1 MPPPRAPTLIEIAIE
16 PRDERDRP
24 RLLAALAANDGD
36 GERTVDA
43 ESGQIVIGGSS
54 EAQLDASIAALQDR
68 AGIALNTGAP
78 RIAYRETI
86 ARPIEM
92 DTTHKKPVAGGTFE
106 FARVKLAF
114 EPAEG
119 WSFATA
125 APDVP
130 APFLASIEAGLAMG
144 RRAGIFAGFPV
155 VDLKATLVDCAWH
168 ETDSLPRAFEMA
180 TLTAF
185 RHALKEVGIML
196 EPIMLVELTV
206 GAAVAAAT
214 RDDLYLRRGE
224 IESRVHDGDHV
235 TFVARVPF
243 ANMLGY
249 ANSLRQSSQGTGTY
263 RQSFSHFGQIPRPDP
278 PDFPGG
284 MALRA

>member
-1 MPPPRAPTLIEIAIE
+1 MLPPRAPTLIEIAIE

-43 ESGQIVIGGSS
+43 ASGQIVLGGSS
-54 EAQLDASIAALQDR
+54 EAQLDASIAALRDR
-68 AGIALNTGAP
+68 AGIALNIGAP
-78 RIAYRETI
+78 QIAYRETI

-92 DTTHKKPVAGGTFE
+92 DTTHKKPVAGGGFD

-125 APDVP
+125 ASGVP
-130 APFLASIEAGLAMG
+130 TAYLAGIEAGLASG
-144 RRAGIFAGFPV
+144 RRAGVLGGYPV
-155 VDLKATLVDCAWH
+155 VDLKTTLVDGAWH
-168 ETDSLPRAFEMA
+168 ETDSSSQAFEAA

-185 RHALKEVGIML
+185 RHALKEVGVML

-206 GAAVAAAT
+206 GTAFATAT

-224 IESRVHDGDHV
+224 IEDRVDNDDHV
-235 TFVARVPF
+235 IFVARVPF
-243 ANMLGY
+243 ANLLGS
-249 ANSLRQSSQGTGTY
+249 ASSLRQFSQGTGSFHLT
-263 RQSFSHFGQIPRPDP
+263 FSHFAQIPRPDP
-278 PDFPGG
+278 PDFPGS
-284 MALRA
+284 MAVRA

>member
-1 MPPPRAPTLIEIAIE
+1 MPPPCAPTLIEIAIE

-24 RLLAALAANDGD
+24 RLLAALAAHDGD
-36 GERTVDA
+36 GAQTVDSV
-43 ESGQIVIGGSS
+43 SGQIVLGGSS
-54 EAQLDASIAALQDR
+54 EAELDASIAALRDR
-68 AGIALNTGAP
+68 AGIVLKTGAP

-92 DTTHKKPVAGGTFE
+92 DTTHKKPVAGGGFE

-114 EPAEG
+114 APAEG

-130 APFLASIEAGLAMG
+130 APFLAGIEAGLAVG
-144 RRAGIFAGFPV
+144 RRAGILAGYPV
-155 VDLKATLVDCAWH
+155 VDLKATLVDYAWH
-168 ETDSLPRAFEMA
+168 KTDSSPRAFETA

-185 RHALKEVGIML
+185 RHALTRVGSLL

-206 GAAVAAAT
+206 AAAFAAAT

-224 IESRVHDGDHV
+224 IERRVNADDHV
-235 TFVARVPF
+235 TFAARVPL
-243 ANMLGY
+243 ANLLGY
-249 ANSLRQSSQGTGTY
+249 ANSLRLSSQGTGAF
-263 RQSFSHFGQIPRPDP
+263 RQSFSHFAETPRPDP
-278 PDFPGG
+278 PDFPGA